1 MTTGKVLSVA
11 DSLIGIV
18 PIIRQNEGGT
28 AMNCET
34 CQELIEDLIDGSI
47 SQSDEFTLNTHLR
60 QCLDCESV
68 RQDLS
73 SIVGF
78 CRTQR
83 GQYEA
88 PPNEQALWLRI
99 RNVIETQSNGVPDAA
114 PRRSFFGRLMGQSWE
129 LSLPQLAS
137 FAIAIV
143 LLVSLATVVGLR
155 RWGSYPVPPSGQQ
168 VEASNINDRVW
179 QRRQVINYWNQR
191 VELNKAR
198 WSPDMRETFD
208 RNMKVIDQAVADS
221 LNELNRN
228 PHDEISE
235 QMLNESLNDKLA
247 LLKEFSDL

>member
-1 MTTGKVLSVA
+1 
-11 DSLIGIV
+11 
-18 PIIRQNEGGT
+18 
-28 AMNCET
+28 MNCET
-34 CQELIEDLIDGSI
+34 CQELIHDLVDGSI
-47 SQSDEFTLNTHLR
+47 TQSDEFTLNTHLKE
-60 QCLDCESV
+60 CLDCDSV
-68 RQDLS
+68 RQDLA

-99 RNVIETQSNGVPDAA
+99 RNSIEADLPSRVAVETE
-114 PRRSFFGRLMGQSWE
+114 RRPSFLSRLLNHSWE
-129 LSLPQLAS
+129 LSLPQLAAS
-137 FAIAIV
+137 AVAIV

-155 RWGSYPVPPSGQQ
+155 RWGGYGIPVAPTAQA
-168 VEASNINDRVW
+168 EASDVGDRFL
-179 QRRQVINYWNQR
+179 QRRQVIDYWNQR
-191 VELNKAR
+191 VELNKTR
-198 WSPDMRETFD
+198 WSPEMRATFD
-208 RNMKVIDQAVADS
+208 RNMKVIDQAVSDS

>member
-1 MTTGKVLSVA
+1 
-11 DSLIGIV
+11 
-18 PIIRQNEGGT
+18 
-28 AMNCET
+28 MNCEI
-34 CQELIEDLIDGSI
+34 CQDLIHDLIDGSI
-47 SQSDEFTLNTHLR
+47 SQTDELTLNTHLR
-60 QCLDCESV
+60 ECLDCDSV
-68 RQDLS
+68 RQDLA

-88 PPNEQALWLRI
+88 PPNEQAMWLRI
-99 RNVIETQSNGVPDAA
+99 RNVIEAELPGKAVAATQ
-114 PRRSFFGRLMGQSWE
+114 PRRSLLGRLMGQSWE
-129 LSLPQLAS
+129 LSLPQLAAS
-137 FAIAIV
+137 TVAIV

-155 RWGSYPVPPSGQQ
+155 RWTGVAPLPPSQ
-168 VEASNINDRVW
+168 VEASNVNDRVW
-179 QRRQVINYWNQR
+179 QRRQVINYWNER

-198 WSPDMRETFD
+198 WSPEMRETFD

-221 LNELNRN
+221 LNDLNRN

>member
-1 MTTGKVLSVA
+1 
-11 DSLIGIV
+11 
-18 PIIRQNEGGT
+18 
-28 AMNCET
+28 MNCET
-34 CQELIEDLIDGSI
+34 CQELIHDLVDGSI
-47 SQSDEFTLNTHLR
+47 TQSDEFTLNTHLKE
-60 QCLDCESV
+60 CLDCDSV
-68 RQDLS
+68 RQDLA

-99 RNVIETQSNGVPDAA
+99 RNSIEADLPSRVAVEKE
-114 PRRSFFGRLMGQSWE
+114 RRPSFLSRLLNHSWE
-129 LSLPQLAS
+129 LSLPQLAAS
-137 FAIAIV
+137 AVAIV
-143 LLVSLATVVGLR
+143 LLVSLATVVGRR
-155 RWGSYPVPPSGQQ
+155 RWGGYGTPVAPTAQA
-168 VEASNINDRVW
+168 EASDVGDRFL
-179 QRRQVINYWNQR
+179 QRRQVIDYWNQR

-198 WSPDMRETFD
+198 WSPEMRATFD
-208 RNMKVIDQAVADS
+208 RNMKVIDQAVSDS